1 MTWAPLAAH
10 TTDMVCDA
18 LVQRGMERDRAE
30 AAIQAVPV
38 DFVLD
43 RLPGIGQSAPT
54 DKAPQ
59 VGNWVMA
66 RGVVTFDRPLIVGI
80 LNITPDSFSDGGRY
94 LHPTAAMR
102 HAEEMIE
109 AGADLLDIGAQSTR
123 PGRPEAV
130 PAAEE
135 WRRLKPVV
143 GQLARQYPDYPITID
158 TVRAETAE
166 RALGAGAWAVND
178 VSGLRLDPRIADV
191 CAEHGAGVI
200 LMHSR
205 GSLPELATYDHA
217 TYEDVTAETAR
228 ELRQAMELACE
239 RGVPRNSIVLDP
251 GFGFSKMPEQNYE
264 LLGGLPA
271 LSSTGLPLMVGP
283 SRKRFL
289 DLTADDEAVN
299 RDSMTAAVCLVA
311 YALGAM
317 LFRVHAVHLVRDILT
332 IYHAST

>member
-1 MTWAPLAAH
+1 MTRAAH
-10 TTDMVCDA
+10 TTDRVCDA
-18 LVQRGMERDRAE
+18 LVRRGMERDRAT
-30 AAIQAVPV
+30 AAIEAVPV
-38 DFVLD
+38 DSVLD
-43 RLPGIGQSAPT
+43 RLPGRGQSGLTGTPP
-54 DKAPQ
+54 K
-59 VGNWVMA
+59 VGNWLMA
-66 RGVVTFDRPLIVGI
+66 RGVVTLDRPLIVGI
-80 LNITPDSFSDGGRY
+80 LNVTPDSFSDGGRY

-135 WRRLKPVV
+135 WRRLKPVI

-158 TVRAETAE
+158 TVRADTAE

-217 TYEDVTAETAR
+217 TYSNVTAETAEDLSR
-228 ELRQAMELACE
+228 TLEVARE

-251 GFGFSKMPEQNYE
+251 GFGFSKTPEQNYE
-264 LLGGLPA
+264 LLGGLTA
-271 LSSTGLPLMVGP
+271 LSAIGLPLMVGP

-289 DLTADDEAVN
+289 DLMTDDEAVD

-317 LFRVHAVHLVRDILT
+317 LFRVHAVRLVRDILA
-332 IYHAST
+332 IYHAGR

>member
-1 MTWAPLAAH
+1 MTHAPLAAH

-18 LVQRGMERDRAE
+18 LVRRGMERDRAA

-43 RLPGIGQSAPT
+43 RLPEIGQSGLGDNPP
-54 DKAPQ
+54 K

-66 RGVVTFDRPLIVGI
+66 RGVVPFDRPLIVGI

-94 LHPTAAMR
+94 LHPSAAMR

-130 PAAEE
+130 SGAEE

-143 GQLARQYPDYPITID
+143 GELARQYPDYPITID

-166 RALGAGAWAVND
+166 RALGAGAWAIND
-178 VSGLRLDPRIADV
+178 VSGLRLDPRIATV

-217 TYEDVTAETAR
+217 TYVDVTAETAQ
-228 ELRQAMELACE
+228 ELNRSVELACE
-239 RGVPRNSIVLDP
+239 QGVKRHSIVLDP

-264 LLGGLPA
+264 ILSRLSV

-289 DLTADDEAVN
+289 DLMANDEAVS

-317 LFRVHAVHLVRDILT
+317 LFRVHAVRLLRDILA
-332 IYHAST
+332 IHHAGK